1 MSKILGLALN
11 TFRET
16 IRDRI
21 LYAIL
26 VFALGMIASTLF
38 LGTLTIGQDLKILL
52 DVGLAAIELFAV
64 AIAVFVGTSLLYK
77 ELDKRT
83 VYIVLTKPVARWQF
97 LLGKFLGL
105 TATLG
110 ILLILM
116 GGTFVALVLWK
127 SGSLPPGLVAALG
140 MLGLQLAL
148 LVALGLFFSTFTSP
162 VLSMIL
168 TFCLY
173 VIGHNTE
180 NLRFLSQKAG
190 GAARWIAEALHVALP
205 NLSTFDM
212 KNAVVYGE
220 TLSAGQGLWALAYAG
235 LYAAAL
241 LAVASGILE
250 RREF

>member
-1 MSKILGLALN
+1 MNRILSLALN

-26 VFALGMIASTLF
+26 IFALLMIGSTLF
-38 LGTLTIGQDLKILL
+38 LGSLTIGQDYKILL
-52 DVGLAAIELFAV
+52 DVGLASIELFGV
-64 AIAVFVGTSLLYK
+64 AIAIFVGTSLLHK
-77 ELDKRT
+77 ELDKKT
-83 VYIVLTKPVARWQF
+83 VFIVLTKPVARWQF
-97 LLGKFLGL
+97 LIGKFLGL
-105 TATLG
+105 SATLG

-116 GGTFVALVLWK
+116 GSAFLGLVFWK
-127 SGSLPPGLVAALG
+127 AGSVLPGLVGAIG
-140 MLGLQLAL
+140 MIGLQLML
-148 LVALGLFFSTFTSP
+148 LVAVSLFFSTFSSP

-180 NLRFLSQKAG
+180 NLHILSQRAG
-190 GAARWIAEALHVALP
+190 DGTRMVADALYAILP
-205 NLSTFDM
+205 NLSAFDV
-212 KNAVVYGE
+212 KNAVVYGG
-220 TLSAGQGLWALAYAG
+220 SIAPGQWLWAIAYGG

-241 LAVASGILE
+241 LAVASGIFE

>member
-1 MSKILGLALN
+1 MRKVLGLAAN

-26 VFALGMIASTLF
+26 VFALLMIAGTIV

-52 DVGLAAIELFAV
+52 DVGLAAIELFGV
-64 AIAVFVGTSLLYK
+64 AIAIFVGTSLLHK

-83 VYIVLTKPVARWQF
+83 VFTVLTKPVSRWQF
-97 LLGKFLGL
+97 ILGKFLGL
-105 TATLG
+105 SATLG
-110 ILLILM
+110 ILLLLM
-116 GGTFVALVLWK
+116 GGAFLALVFWRA
-127 SGSLPPGLVAALG
+127 GTLPPGLVGAVG
-140 MLGLQLAL
+140 MIGIQLAL
-148 LVALGLFFSTFTSP
+148 LVAVSLFFSTFTSP

-173 VIGHNTE
+173 VIGHNSE
-180 NLRFLSQKAG
+180 NLHLLSQKAG
-190 GAARWIAEALHVALP
+190 PAARMVADALYYALP
-205 NLSTFDM
+205 NLSTFDV
-212 KNAVVYGE
+212 KNAVVYGA
-220 TLSAGQGLWALAYAG
+220 TVSAGQWLWAIAYGG

-241 LAVASGILE
+241 LAIAGGIFE

>member
-1 MSKILGLALN
+1 MSPMLGLALN

-26 VFALGMIASTLF
+26 VFALLMLASTLF
-38 LGTLTIGQDLKILL
+38 LGSLTIGQDVKIML
-52 DVGLAAIELFAV
+52 DVGMAALELFGV
-64 AIAVFVGTSLLYK
+64 AIAIFVGTSLLHK

-83 VYIVLTKPVARWQF
+83 LFTVLTKPVSRWQF
-97 LLGKFLGL
+97 IVGKFLGL
-105 TATLG
+105 TGTLF
-110 ILLILM
+110 ILLSLM
-116 GGTFVALVLWK
+116 GSAFLALVLWK
-127 SGSLPPGLVAALG
+127 AGGLPPGLVAAIG
-140 MLGLQLAL
+140 MLGLQLML
-148 LVALGLFFSTFTSP
+148 LVALSLFFSTFTSP

-180 NLRFLSQKAG
+180 NLHLLSQKAG
-190 GAARWIAEALHVALP
+190 PVARMTSDALYYALP
-205 NLSTFDM
+205 NLSTFDF
-212 KNAVVYGE
+212 KNAVVYGGLV
-220 TLSAGQGLWALAYAG
+220 TPGQWLWAIAYGG

-241 LAVASGILE
+241 LAVAGGIFE

>member
-1 MSKILGLALN
+1 MNRILGLALN

-26 VFALGMIASTLF
+26 VFALLMIASTLF
-38 LGTLTIGQDLKILL
+38 LGSLTIGQDVKILL

-64 AIAVFVGTSLLYK
+64 AIAIFVGTSLLHK

-83 VYIVLTKPVARWQF
+83 VFIVLTKPVTRWQF

-105 TATLG
+105 AATLG
-110 ILLILM
+110 ILLLLM
-116 GGTFVALVLWK
+116 GGAFIAMVAWR
-127 SGSLPPGLVAALG
+127 SGSLPPGLVAAIG
-140 MLGLQLAL
+140 MIGLQLAL
-148 LVALGLFFSTFTSP
+148 LVALSLFFSTFTSP

-190 GAARWIAEALHVALP
+190 GAARWIGEGLYVALP

-212 KNAVVYGE
+212 KNVVVYGA
-220 TLSAGQGLWALAYAG
+220 TASMGQWTWAIVYGG

-241 LAVASGILE
+241 LAVAGGILE